1 MDLWMKIG
9 SAILL
14 GTMLLLIFPQVKNMV
29 ENSPKAEEGDWSSFI
44 LPLALVAGFV
54 ALLMWLV

>member
-14 GTMLLLIFPQVKNMV
+14 GAMLILIFPQVKNMV
-29 ENSPKAEEGDWSSFI
+29 ENSPKAERGDWGSFVI
-44 LPLALVAGFV
+44 PLVVVAGFV
-54 ALLMWLV
+54 AL

>member
-1 MDLWMKIG
+1 MKIG

-14 GTMLLLIFPQVKNMV
+14 GAMFIMILPRAKDMLQ
-29 ENSPKAEEGDWSSFI
+29 NSPKAEAGDWSGFA
-44 LPLALVAGFV
+44 LPLLVVGGFV